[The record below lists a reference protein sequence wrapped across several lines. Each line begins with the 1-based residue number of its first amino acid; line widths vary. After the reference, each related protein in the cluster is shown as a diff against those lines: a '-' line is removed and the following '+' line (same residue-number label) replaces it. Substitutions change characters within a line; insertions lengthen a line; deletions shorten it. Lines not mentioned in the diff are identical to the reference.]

1 MFSISASRSARP
13 SNGGSGRSVLQASSF
28 LLAFLFFALAVDAS
42 SLRSTKSAAFTKIA
56 DLTRPAELREGSSS
70 PNTRPFSSTD
80 GHDSSSFGMSWKT
93 VDTPVVRLYDGSVN
107 QPGFGIVPTGAD
119 GKAKQLPFNASGIFP
134 TVQGNTRRGRRASKH
149 PSKSKPKTK
158 YPGKSTFSPL
168 NPPSIPLIVKGPYL
182 NAWLPSGS
190 DLDSTPPNKEGNGG
204 YLAGQYPAFWT
215 TSRGADGEFRLGIHG
230 YIRIDGTTY
239 QFMGNGFGNLV
250 RAGENA
256 NQLSFEY
263 TATRSIFRFEASGIL
278 FNVTFLTPI
287 TPDDYLR
294 QSIPASYVHFEL
306 DQLSA
311 KNHKVQLFMDIDER
325 WVTGH
330 DYDWENYPTTLDY
343 SEHNGTQ
350 QYFLTLQREQEFTEF
365 RQRAEWGSSSF
376 AIRSRPGVT
385 SINQNNIFAHQQ
397 FINDGALTNE
407 HNPVGGPDNSFAF
420 AVDFNVANSPADAV
434 FSIGHFRT
442 PYVNFAQARN
452 PGDVAGKSDQEPQY
466 GYWQSGFSSLFD
478 TVAFFLHDFDSALK
492 NAIKFDQ
499 KIHDDSKA
507 AVGGGD
513 VGDQYAAIT
522 TLSARQSLATIE
534 ITLSKDKDTGKYS
547 KDPYI
552 FLKEISSNGDM
563 QTVDV
568 IFPQFPLLTY
578 LNPDLLR
585 RLLDP
590 IFDYVASGLYPNK
603 WCIHDLGTYPNGVG
617 HPDGRDEP
625 MPLEESGNM
634 IIMVLHW
641 AQLVGKDVAV
651 PYLKKRYSTLAQ
663 WASFLISESLIPAA
677 ALSTDDFAGTASNQT
692 NLAIKGITG
701 LAAMANIADLIGSSQ
716 DAAIYRNISQEYV
729 SAWHFL
735 SVDKQKTHTKLLY
748 QEDNSWGTLYN
759 LFADRLLNLNLVPK
773 SVYDMQDAWYPQVVE
788 KYGVPLDSRHKWA
801 KTDWAIFTAA
811 ASQSSSTRDSFI
823 SHVYKFVSNGLTDV
837 PFTDLY
843 ETTTG
848 DLPKYPY
855 DPTVSF
861 FARPVVGGHFA
872 QLAKLAADKTN
883 TVTQYKFGAE
893 PAKTSYTDKE
903 LDKLI
908 KDSIAMESKL
918 STAGTTVSHPGI
930 KQAHV

>member
-1 MFSISASRSARP
+1 MLSISASRSARP
-13 SNGGSGRSVLQASSF
+13 SNGGSGRSMLQASYVLF
-28 LLAFLFFALAVDAS
+28 AFLFLALAADAS
-42 SLRSTKSAAFTKIA
+42 SLRSTKSPVFTKIA
-56 DLTRPAELREGSSS
+56 DLTRPAELREAGSS
-70 PNTRPFSSTD
+70 TGIQPFSTAD
-80 GHDSSSFGMSWKT
+80 GHDSASFGMAWKT

-119 GKAKQLPFNASGIFP
+119 AKAKQLSFNASGIFP
-134 TVQGNTRRGRRASKH
+134 IVQGNTRRGRRASSD
-149 PSKSKPKTK
+149 PSKSEPKTK
-158 YPGKSTFSPL
+158 YPGTSTFSPL
-168 NPPSIPLIVKGPYL
+168 KPPSIPLIVKGPYL
-182 NAWLPSGS
+182 SAWLPSGS

-215 TSRGADGEFRLGIHG
+215 SGRGADGEFRLGLHG

-278 FNVTFLTPI
+278 FNVTFFTPI

-294 QSIPASYVHFEL
+294 QSIPASYIHFEL

-311 KNHKVQLFMDIDER
+311 KNHQVQLFMDTDER
-325 WVTGH
+325 W
-330 DYDWENYPTTLDY
+330 L
-343 SEHNGTQ
+343 
-350 QYFLTLQREQEFTEF
+350 
-365 RQRAEWGSSSF
+365 
-376 AIRSRPGVT
+376 
-385 SINQNNIFAHQQ
+385 
-397 FINDGALTNE
+397 FIKDGILTNE
-407 HNPVGGPDNSFAF
+407 HNPVSGPDNSFAF
-420 AVDFNVANSPADAV
+420 AVDFNVENSPADAV

-442 PYVNFAQARN
+442 PYVNLVQAKN
-452 PGDVAGKSDQEPQY
+452 PGESYQERQY
-466 GYWQSGFSSLFD
+466 GYWQSGFSSLYD
-478 TVAFFLHDFDSALK
+478 AVAFFLHDFDSALQ

-499 KIHDDSKA
+499 KILDDSKA

-534 ITLSKDKDTGKYS
+534 ITLSKDKDTGKFS
-547 KDPYI
+547 KEPYI

-590 IFDYVASGLYPNK
+590 IFDHVASGLYPNK

-701 LAAMANIADLIGSSQ
+701 LAAMANIADLIGSSE

-735 SVDKQKTHTKLLY
+735 SVDKEKTHTKLLY
-748 QEDNSWGTLYN
+748 QQDDSWGTLYN

-788 KYGVPLDSRHKWA
+788 KYGIPLDSRHKWA

-811 ASQSSSTRDSFI
+811 ASESSSTRDSFI

-855 DPTVSF
+855 DPTISF

-903 LDKLI
+903 LDQLI
-908 KDSIAMESKL
+908 KNSIAMETKL
-918 STAGTTVSHPGI
+918 STASTTASHPGLR
-930 KQAHV
+930 KAHI

>member
-1 MFSISASRSARP
+1 M
-13 SNGGSGRSVLQASSF
+13 LQASYVLF
-28 LLAFLFFALAVDAS
+28 AFLFLALAADAS
-42 SLRSTKSAAFTKIA
+42 SLRSTKSPVFTKIA
-56 DLTRPAELREGSSS
+56 DLTRPAELREAGSS
-70 PNTRPFSSTD
+70 TGIQPFSTAD
-80 GHDSSSFGMSWKT
+80 GHDSASFGMAWKT

-119 GKAKQLPFNASGIFP
+119 AKAKQLSFNASGIFP
-134 TVQGNTRRGRRASKH
+134 IVQGNTRRGRRASSD
-149 PSKSKPKTK
+149 PSKSEPKTK
-158 YPGKSTFSPL
+158 YPGTSTFSPL
-168 NPPSIPLIVKGPYL
+168 KPPSIPLIVKGPYL
-182 NAWLPSGS
+182 SAWLPSGS

-215 TSRGADGEFRLGIHG
+215 SGRGADGEFRLGLHG

-278 FNVTFLTPI
+278 FNVTFFTPI

-294 QSIPASYVHFEL
+294 QSIPASYIHFEL

-311 KNHKVQLFMDIDER
+311 KNHQVQLFMDTDER

-330 DYDWENYPTTLDY
+330 DYDWEFYHTKLDY
-343 SEHNGTQ
+343 SDHNGTQ

-385 SINQNNIFAHQQ
+385 SINQNNIFAHQL
-397 FINDGALTNE
+397 FIKDGILTNE
-407 HNPVGGPDNSFAF
+407 HNPVSGPDNSFAF
-420 AVDFNVANSPADAV
+420 AVDFNVENSPADAV

-442 PYVNFAQARN
+442 PYVNLVQAKN
-452 PGDVAGKSDQEPQY
+452 PGESYQERQY
-466 GYWQSGFSSLFD
+466 GYWQSGFSSLYD
-478 TVAFFLHDFDSALK
+478 AVAFFLHDFDSALQ

-499 KIHDDSKA
+499 KILDDSKA

-534 ITLSKDKDTGKYS
+534 ITLSKDKDTGKFS
-547 KDPYI
+547 KEPYI

-590 IFDYVASGLYPNK
+590 IFDHVASGLYPNK

-701 LAAMANIADLIGSSQ
+701 LAAMANIADLIGSSE

-735 SVDKQKTHTKLLY
+735 SVDKEKTHTKLLY
-748 QEDNSWGTLYN
+748 QQDDSWGTLYN

-788 KYGVPLDSRHKWA
+788 KYGIPLDSRHKWA

-811 ASQSSSTRDSFI
+811 ASESSSTRDSFI

-855 DPTVSF
+855 DPTISF

-903 LDKLI
+903 LDQLI
-908 KDSIAMESKL
+908 KNSIAMETKL
-918 STAGTTVSHPGI
+918 STASTTASHPGLR
-930 KQAHV
+930 KAHI